1 MAQSNYDLDDV
12 FGMSRDI
19 PKNYVSREYV
29 DEELETNILRDKH
42 IVIYGSS
49 KQGKTCL
56 RKKCIDED
64 NQIVIQCNN
73 RWSLEEIHSAILKKA
88 GYKITRSEKKSI
100 SGTQKI
106 VAKLRTGLFDGGS
119 ESQISMRRE
128 RVEEGL
134 ELDPEDVNDII
145 EALDGIGFDKHI
157 VLEDFHY
164 LPEVT
169 QTDFAVALKAFHEA
183 SYLNFIVVGVWLE
196 ENRLIVKNGDLTG
209 RVISVNADRW
219 KEEELRE
226 VIQKGEDLLNI
237 SFDDNFR
244 DEVIEN
250 CFNSVYMVQEAC
262 QIACAKDRTLST
274 QSEETVV
281 GESLSGEEAIGEVI
295 DTQRAR
301 YRSFLENFSSGFQ
314 QTELE
319 MYRWLLYPILTASP
333 EELEDGLV
341 YRHLREN
348 IESQH
353 PQGNGL
359 NPGNL
364 TQSLKSTTSLQAD
377 LDIKPFILDYDE
389 TNKRLSIVDRGFLI
403 WLQTEETDDL
413 LEYAGLSQYIE

>member
-1 MAQSNYDLDDV
+1 MPEEKYDLDDV

-19 PKNYVSREYV
+19 PKNYVTRDYV
-29 DEELETNILRDKH
+29 DEELKINLKRDKH

-56 RKKCIDED
+56 RKKCLDNN
-64 NQIVIQCNN
+64 NQIVVQCNN
-73 RWSLEEIHSAILKKA
+73 RWGLEEIHSAILKKA

-106 VAKLRTGLFDGGS
+106 VAKLRTGIFDGKS
-119 ESQISMRRE
+119 ETKLNMKKE

-145 EALDGIGFDKHI
+145 EALEGIGFDKHI

-164 LPEVT
+164 LPEDT
-169 QTDFAVALKAFHEA
+169 QTDFAVALKAFHEV
-183 SYLNFIVVGVWLE
+183 SSLNFIVVGVWLE
-196 ENRLIVKNGDLTG
+196 ENRLIVKNEDLTG
-209 RVISVNADRW
+209 RVISVNADKW
-219 KEEELRE
+219 EEDDLRQ
-226 VIQKGEDLLNI
+226 VIREGEELLNI
-237 SFDDNFR
+237 GFDENFEQ
-244 DEVIEN
+244 EVIDS
-250 CFNSVYMVQEAC
+250 CFDSVYMVQEAC
-262 QIACAKDRTLST
+262 QEACVEDRVFST
-274 QSEETVV
+274 QTEEKIV
-281 GESLSGEEAIGEVI
+281 GKNLSGKEVIGKVI
-295 DTQRAR
+295 DTQKAR

-314 QTELE
+314 KTELE
-319 MYRWLLYPILTASP
+319 MYRWLLYPLLTASA
-333 EELEDGLV
+333 EQLEDGLI
-341 YRHLREN
+341 YGHLREE

-353 PQGNGL
+353 PQGSDL

-389 TNKRLSIVDRGFLI
+389 TNKRLSVVDRGFLI

-413 LEYAGLSQYIE
+413 LEYAGLLQYLN